1 MEEEPS
7 STSSPAASESNIVVA
22 LIDNNS
28 WEVGIAEIDL
38 ANPTRLFVSQIT
50 DDRTFMTSLQRLCDI
65 QPKEIL
71 VPDSHSAR
79 PLCEILRSAQG
90 NKVTALTRAFFN
102 ETKGGELMNDLSKT
116 PVQGKQHVQSHYL
129 GRAAACALLTFV
141 ERTKGGD
148 PIRRLT
154 VTLDPWIEQS
164 KRLQMD
170 LTTIKSLELV
180 ANRKTGGR
188 EGSLLSV
195 LKHTRTAMGGRLLRG
210 QLISPPALLESIQGR
225 LDAVEEIVLV
235 NGDTG
240 SEETAQQVQTAQ
252 AALGRMCDL
261 DKLCSRFSLEPKG
274 YKIRELK
281 SEIEAVIGV
290 RNFSVELNLLLECL
304 SGLKQTFWCTMHQD
318 LLVAK
323 QVFAMLHEEIGQV
336 TSPPVLL
343 GGKTDHHLQ
352 DIFCVKADVDGM
364 LDVARLAYV
373 HAVTEM
379 QTLVADLRESTGIGK
394 IELKRA
400 TNRGYHLSVPRTFES
415 RLPVAFVQAVRN
427 KKSILC
433 TTPEL
438 ASLNNRQA
446 RLENEILALTTLRL
460 RPLRGLISDSL
471 AVMLRCSESVAL
483 CDMIFSFAEVSQQ
496 AGYCKP
502 KFVEGGGMLQMDNLR
517 HAVLETLIDDFDPRT
532 VATMANTR
540 LMLVTGENC
549 SGKTTYLTQTALGV
563 VMAQLGCFV
572 PATKCQT
579 MLFSRICTRLDTDDA
594 LDQNASTFSLEM
606 METAAILQAVELF
619 PANKNCL
626 VLIDELGR
634 GTSSRDG
641 LALSCATAE
650 VLISHPNAMVMLS
663 THFLGLKQLTHEYPG
678 RVTHVTIPSV
688 RAASGEKEQEL
699 DENGGY
705 GIRLAQLCGMPEN
718 VVAQASVF
726 REQLMQHQAN
736 NNSAEVVMD
745 PVAEVFKVLCA
756 IQTKTKPTSEVARDY
771 ALARK
776 LLGELRHRLI

>member
-1 MEEEPS
+1 MAEEPG
-7 STSSPAASESNIVVA
+7 SESSIVVA

-102 ETKGGELMNDLSKT
+102 ETKGGELMNELSRT

-141 ERTKGGD
+141 ERTSGGD

-170 LTTIKSLELV
+170 LVTIKSLELV
-180 ANRKTGGR
+180 ANRRTGGR
-188 EGSLLSV
+188 EGTLLSV
-195 LKHTRTAMGGRLLRG
+195 LKRTRTAMGARLLRG

-225 LDAVEEIVLV
+225 LDAVEEVVLLASGSPE
-235 NGDTG
+235 GDEG
-240 SEETAQQVQTAQ
+240 VQTAL
-252 AALGRMCDL
+252 AALGRMGDL
-261 DKLCSRFSLEPKG
+261 DKLCSKFSLEPKG

-290 RNFSVELNLLLECL
+290 RNFSVELNLLVEGL
-304 SGLKQTFWCTMHQD
+304 SGLKQTFWRTMHQD

-323 QVFAMLHEEIGQV
+323 HAFATLHEEIGQV

-400 TNRGYHLSVPRTFES
+400 ANRGYHLSVPRTFES
-415 RLPVAFVQAVRN
+415 RLPALFVQAVRN

-446 RLENEILALTTLRL
+446 RLESEILALTTLRL
-460 RPLRGLISDSL
+460 RPLRGLIANSL
-471 AVMLRCSESVAL
+471 AVMLRCSEGVAL
-483 CDMIFSFAEVSQQ
+483 CDMVFSFAEVSRQP
-496 AGYCKP
+496 GYCKP
-502 KFVEGGGMLQMDNLR
+502 RFVDGAGMLQLDGLR
-517 HAVLETLIDDFDPRT
+517 HAVLETLIDDFEPRT
-532 VATMANTR
+532 VTTMASTR
-540 LMLVTGENC
+540 LVLVMGENC

-563 VMAQLGCFV
+563 IMAQLGCFV
-572 PATKCQT
+572 PATRCHT
-579 MLFSRICTRLDTDDA
+579 VLFSRICTRLDTDDA

-606 METAAILQAVELF
+606 METALILQAVELL
-619 PANKNCL
+619 PASKHCL

-650 VLISHPNAMVMLS
+650 VLIARPNAMVMLS

-678 RVTHVTIPSV
+678 RVAHVTIGSS
-688 RAASGEKEQEL
+688 AGKEL

-705 GIRLAQLCGMPEN
+705 GIRLAQLCGMPEQ
-718 VVAQASVF
+718 VVVQASAF
-726 REQLMQHQAN
+726 REQLMRHQTAN
-736 NNSAEVVMD
+736 NSSSAVD

-756 IQTKTKPTSEVARDY
+756 IQTKTKPSPEAARDY

-776 LLGELRHRLI
+776 LLGELRLRLI